1 MDLKFLIC
9 LDDWRRDW
17 LCEADSAEAEAARR
31 RARMAALA
39 AYIETADPQE
49 RRALT
54 DLILEAYRPLVTD
67 VGAHYVSIQVASL
80 DPNAAIQLVGRDVI
94 PRLRAL

>member
-1 MDLKFLIC
+1 
-9 LDDWRRDW
+9 
-17 LCEADSAEAEAARR
+17 
-31 RARMAALA
+31 
-39 AYIETADPQE
+39 
-49 RRALT
+49 
-54 DLILEAYRPLVTD
+54 VTD